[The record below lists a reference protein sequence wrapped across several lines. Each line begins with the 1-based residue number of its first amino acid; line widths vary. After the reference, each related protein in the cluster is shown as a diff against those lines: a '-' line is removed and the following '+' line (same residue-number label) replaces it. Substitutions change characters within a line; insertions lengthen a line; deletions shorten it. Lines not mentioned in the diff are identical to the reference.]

1 MAFELRRGD
10 EDSAPVDKLSY
21 NITVIKIV
29 GDELHFEI
37 HFEKPYLISIGLNP
51 DVLVLEITNSD
62 FFS

>member
-37 HFEKPYLISIGLNP
+37 HFEKP
-51 DVLVLEITNSD
+51 
-62 FFS
+62 